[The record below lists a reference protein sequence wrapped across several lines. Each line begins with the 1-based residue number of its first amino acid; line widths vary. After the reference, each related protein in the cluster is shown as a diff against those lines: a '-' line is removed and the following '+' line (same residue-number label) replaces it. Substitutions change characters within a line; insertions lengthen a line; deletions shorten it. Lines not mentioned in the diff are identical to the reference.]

1 MGFSKKQAR
10 FLHLF
15 DEGTE
20 EPAEP
25 VGASFEKLGVGHYRL
40 SGVLPLSGIGWRIE
54 IPQDVNGNRLV
65 FADTEYDA
73 QNRTLD
79 IRTREVKLQEAWVAG
94 SPKNIPEGRWI
105 DLRFTSPSDD
115 AADDKGGP
123 I

>member
-1 MGFSKKQAR
+1 M
-10 FLHLF
+10 F

-40 SGVLPLSGIGWRIE
+40 PGVLPLSGIGWRIE

-79 IRTREVKLQEAWVAG
+79 IRTREVKWQEAWVAG
-94 SPKNIPEGRWI
+94 NPKNIPEGRWI
-105 DLRFTSPSDD
+105 DLRFASPSDD